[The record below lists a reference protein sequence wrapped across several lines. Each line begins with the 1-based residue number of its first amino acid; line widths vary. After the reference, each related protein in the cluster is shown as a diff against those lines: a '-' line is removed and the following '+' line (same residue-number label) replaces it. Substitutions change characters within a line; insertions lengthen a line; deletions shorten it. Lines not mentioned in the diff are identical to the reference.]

1 METINITKNGLT
13 VGTFSFDEN
22 AGETLKRFAIRVSN
36 TNVNSKYEI
45 KVTGDVTR
53 TFSNI

>member
-1 METINITKNGLT
+1 MKTLNITKNGLT

>member
-1 METINITKNGLT
+1 MKTINITKNGLT

-36 TNVNSKYEI
+36 TNVNANYEI

-53 TFSNI
+53 TYTNL